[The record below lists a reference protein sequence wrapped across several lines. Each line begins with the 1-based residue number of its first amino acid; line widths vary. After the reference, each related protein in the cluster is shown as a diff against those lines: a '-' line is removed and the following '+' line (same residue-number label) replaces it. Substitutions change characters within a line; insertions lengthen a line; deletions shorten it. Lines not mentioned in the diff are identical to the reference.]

1 MQLSDFIEQSNRQD
15 SPAGILALMER
26 AANDLG
32 FDRYA
37 YCALTCHERYTATDS
52 PPPAVAH
59 NFPEAWIDYYFEHG
73 YPTKD
78 PVVLHAPA
86 FEGPFLWDSMGTT
99 FELDQAQRT
108 LMQQAR
114 EAKLRNGVGV
124 PLHGPRGDV
133 YLVTFAAGD
142 GHPDPAAE
150 MSKLNLLAVQFHAA
164 YSGVARTGNDPR
176 SAIALTPRER
186 ECLQWLAIGKT
197 PWDIGMIL
205 GISRNTVR
213 FHIRNLYRKL
223 DASNRILALVKGI
236 RYGLISMDSRYTP
249 V

>member
-15 SPAGILALMER
+15 SPAAILALMAR

-37 YCALTCHERYTATDS
+37 YCALTCHERYTATDN

-59 NFPEAWIDYYFEHG
+59 NFPEAWIDYYFEHD
-73 YPTKD
+73 YPSKD

-86 FEGPFLWDSMGTT
+86 LEGPFLWDSVGTR
-99 FELDQAQRT
+99 FELAPAQRT

-114 EAKLRNGVGV
+114 EAKLKNGVGV
-124 PLHGPRGDV
+124 PLHGTRGDV

-164 YSGVARTGNDPR
+164 YSSVARTGKER
-176 SAIALTPRER
+176 ESAIDLSPRER
-186 ECLQWLAIGKT
+186 ECLQWLALGKR

-205 GISRNTVR
+205 HISGNTVR
-213 FHIRNLYRKL
+213 YHIRNLYRKL
-223 DASNRILALVKGI
+223 GASNRTVAVVKAI
-236 RYGLISMDSRYTP
+236 RCGLISTDSRYTP